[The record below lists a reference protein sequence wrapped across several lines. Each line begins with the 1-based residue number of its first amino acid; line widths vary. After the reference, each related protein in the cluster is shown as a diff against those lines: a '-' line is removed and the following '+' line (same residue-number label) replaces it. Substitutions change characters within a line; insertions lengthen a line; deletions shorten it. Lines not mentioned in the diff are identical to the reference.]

1 MSQHH
6 KTIQQHLAL
15 QILLADRLVK
25 SAKEIESSKFDFTDV
40 TRLATQL
47 ANLLRSTARVVAS
60 FATAFYDRPFRS
72 IINNVSLNLERAQT
86 LVRKCK
92 KRSNILRQVFAITT
106 TADIRKVSSL
116 LESSIGDIKWLI
128 SIFVTDDNT
137 GVNLSLPPIA
147 SNDPVLAWVW
157 SNIAMVQHS
166 TQLKDRVEAANSLGS
181 LAGDNDRNKKMI
193 IEEDGILPLL
203 KLLKEGASP
212 ESQIAAITA
221 LYNLATDQ
229 EKVPA
234 FVRSMAVPVIV
245 HVLNDSTNIVV
256 RTNLINLVS
265 RMAEMD
271 SCVQEEFGRENVMRP
286 IVTFLANDIVFEDYV
301 TNIPSLARVSSEIG
315 KNGYSSFHSSSSLCF
330 YNKKETGLGSPEE
343 KMKLKIS
350 CGTALWVLA
359 KGSLLN
365 SRKIMETKALIC
377 LAKLIEHEPEE
388 LQVNCLKTIMEL
400 ATVAESNADLR
411 RQAFKP
417 NSPAARTVLD
427 QLLRVVNH
435 ETNPK
440 LVVPAIATIGSL
452 ARTFPVKETRILGPM
467 VSKLDHQVPDI
478 SKEAVMSL
486 TKFANPENFNCV
498 EHSKAILEFDGVTL
512 LMNFLKSN
520 DKFRITQILGLKL
533 LCYLAL
539 HVGND
544 KALEQARA
552 LSVIEGASRSVVT
565 QCPEMKELLAK
576 AIHHLNLFQA
586 GTCAHKRDYVP

>member
-25 SAKEIESSKFDFTDV
+25 SAKEVESSKYDFTDV

-47 ANLLRSTARVVAS
+47 ANLLRSTARVVAG
-60 FATAFYDRPFRS
+60 FATTFYDRPFRT
-72 IINNVSLNLERAQT
+72 ITNNVSLNLERAQT

-106 TADIRKVSSL
+106 AADIRKVSNL
-116 LESSIGDIKWLI
+116 LESSIGDIKWLV

-193 IEEDGILPLL
+193 IEEDGIPPLL

-212 ESQIAAITA
+212 ESQIAAVTT

-229 EKVPA
+229 EKVSA
-234 FVRSMAVPVIV
+234 FVQSMAVPVIV

-256 RTNLINLVS
+256 RTNVINLVS

-271 SCVQEEFGRENVMRP
+271 SCVQEEFGRENVMRA
-286 IVTFLANDIVFEDYV
+286 IVTFLANDIVFNDYV
-301 TNIPSLARVSSEIG
+301 TNIHSLARVSSEIG
-315 KNGYSSFHSSSSLCF
+315 KNGYSSFHSSSSLSF
-330 YNKKETGLGSPEE
+330 YNKKETGPGSPEE

-350 CGTALWVLA
+350 CGRALWVLA

-377 LAKLIEHEPEE
+377 LAKLIEPEPEE
-388 LQVNCLKTIMEL
+388 LQVNCLKTVMEL

-435 ETNPK
+435 GTNPK
-440 LVVPAIATIGSL
+440 LVVPAITTIGSL
-452 ARTFPVKETRILGPM
+452 ARTFPIKETRILGPL

-486 TKFANPENFNCV
+486 TKFVNPENFNCV
-498 EHSKAILEFDGVTL
+498 EHSKAILEFDGVTH
-512 LMNFLKSN
+512 LMSFLKSN
-520 DKFRITQILGLKL
+520 DNIRIQIHGLKL

-544 KALEQARA
+544 KALEQAQA

-565 QCPEMKELLAK
+565 QYPEMKELLAK
-576 AIHHLNLFQA
+576 AIHHLNLYQA

>member
-25 SAKEIESSKFDFTDV
+25 SAKEVESSKFDFTDV

-60 FATAFYDRPFRS
+60 FATTIYDRPFRS

-92 KRSNILRQVFAITT
+92 KRSNILMQVFAITT
-106 TADIRKVSSL
+106 AADIRKVSNL
-116 LESSIGDIKWLI
+116 LESSIGDVKWLI

-212 ESQIAAITA
+212 ESQIAAITT

-229 EKVPA
+229 EKVSA
-234 FVRSMAVPVIV
+234 FVRSVAVPVIV

-256 RTNLINLVS
+256 RTNVINLVS

-271 SCVQEEFGRENVMRP
+271 SCAQEEFGRENVMRA
-286 IVTFLANDIVFEDYV
+286 IVTFLANDVVFNDYA
-301 TNIPSLARVSSEIG
+301 TNIHSLARVSSVIG
-315 KNGYSSFHSSSSLCF
+315 KNGYSSLHSSSSLSF
-330 YNKKETGLGSPEE
+330 YNKKETGDGSPEE

-350 CGTALWVLA
+350 CGRALWVLA

-365 SRKIMETKALIC
+365 SKKIMETKALIC
-377 LAKLIEHEPEE
+377 LAKLIEPEPEE
-388 LQVNCLKTIMEL
+388 LQVNCLKTVMEL

-440 LVVPAIATIGSL
+440 LVVPAITTIGSL
-452 ARTFPVKETRILGPM
+452 ARTFPIKETRILGPL

-486 TKFANPENFNCV
+486 TKFVNPENFNCV
-498 EHSKAILEFDGVTL
+498 EHSKAILEFDGVTH
-512 LMNFLKSN
+512 LMSFLKSN
-520 DKFRITQILGLKL
+520 DNIRIQIHGLKL

-565 QCPEMKELLAK
+565 QYPEMKELLAK
-576 AIHHLNLFQA
+576 AIHHLNLYQA
-586 GTCAHKRDYVP
+586 GTCAHKRD

>member
-25 SAKEIESSKFDFTDV
+25 SAKEVESSKFDFTDV

-60 FATAFYDRPFRS
+60 FATTIYDRPFRS

-92 KRSNILRQVFAITT
+92 KRSNILMQVFAITT
-106 TADIRKVSSL
+106 AADIRKVSNL
-116 LESSIGDIKWLI
+116 LESSIGDVKWLI

-212 ESQIAAITA
+212 ESQIAAITT

-229 EKVPA
+229 EKVSA
-234 FVRSMAVPVIV
+234 FVRSVAVPVIV

-256 RTNLINLVS
+256 RTNVINLVS

-271 SCVQEEFGRENVMRP
+271 SCAQEEFGRENVMRA
-286 IVTFLANDIVFEDYV
+286 IVTFLANDVVFNDYA
-301 TNIPSLARVSSEIG
+301 TNIHSLARVSSVIG
-315 KNGYSSFHSSSSLCF
+315 KNGYSSLHSSSSLSF
-330 YNKKETGLGSPEE
+330 YNKKETGDGSPEE

-350 CGTALWVLA
+350 CGRALWVLA

-365 SRKIMETKALIC
+365 SKKIMETKALIC
-377 LAKLIEHEPEE
+377 LAKLIEPEPEE
-388 LQVNCLKTIMEL
+388 LQVNCLKTVMEL

-440 LVVPAIATIGSL
+440 LVVPAITTIGSL
-452 ARTFPVKETRILGPM
+452 ARTFPIKETRILGPL

-486 TKFANPENFNCV
+486 TKFVNPENFNCL
-498 EHSKAILEFDGVTL
+498 EHSKAILEFDGVTH
-512 LMNFLKSN
+512 LMSFLKSN
-520 DKFRITQILGLKL
+520 DNIRIQIHGLKL

-565 QCPEMKELLAK
+565 QYPEMKELLAK
-576 AIHHLNLFQA
+576 AIHHLNLYQA
-586 GTCAHKRDYVP
+586 GTCAHKRD